1 MDEVRALALTG
12 ALGSGY
18 LTSTLETALAW
29 DPDFI
34 GVDAGSTDSGPA
46 SLGTGACSFSR
57 GAVKRDIKFALL
69 GARQKRIPLLVGS
82 AGTAGGDLNLAWMVE
97 IVEEIAREEDLHFKL
112 AVIHSEQDK
121 QYLKRRFAEGRI
133 KPLRPAPTLDE
144 SVIERSDHIVGMM
157 GAEPYIR
164 ALEDG
169 AEVVIAGR
177 SSDTSIFAAIPMQR
191 KGRDDACSP
200 IE

>member
-34 GVDAGSTDSGPA
+34 GVDAGPTDSGPA
-46 SLGTGACSFSR
+46 SLGTGECSFR
-57 GAVKRDIKFALL
+57 GPPKRDIKFALL

-97 IVEEIAREEDLHFKL
+97 IVEEISREEDLHFKL

-121 QYLKRRFAEGRI
+121 QYLKRRFAE
-133 KPLRPAPTLDE
+133 
-144 SVIERSDHIVGMM
+144 
-157 GAEPYIR
+157 
-164 ALEDG
+164 
-169 AEVVIAGR
+169 AG
-177 SSDTSIFAAIPMQR
+177 SSRCVPPPRLTSPSSSGVTTSWA
-191 KGRDDACSP
+191 
-200 IE
+200 